1 MEITVMTDSE
11 ERYNNRQIERMLDS
25 QSSDLKE
32 HITSVISPLTIQ
44 VTKTNGRVRWLEKMI
59 WMALGAL
66 ALLTPWAIWMTSRQ
80 LEQPKQ
86 LTRDD
91 VVDIIYQVSEPAN

>member
-1 MEITVMTDSE
+1 MEISIMTETE

-25 QSSDLKE
+25 QSGDIKE

-66 ALLTPWAIWMTSRQ
+66 ALLTPWAIWMTSQQVEREKPISKDEVET
-80 LEQPKQ
+80 LIDDR
-86 LTRDD
+86 LTD
-91 VVDIIYQVSEPAN
+91 Y

>member
-1 MEITVMTDSE
+1 MPDTE

-25 QSSDLKE
+25 QSSDIKE

-66 ALLTPWAIWMTSRQ
+66 ALLTPWAIWITSHQ
-80 LEQPKQ
+80 LAQKDAITQ
-86 LTRDD
+86 
-91 VVDIIYQVSEPAN
+91 VDLDQAVDQAVKTHLEEF